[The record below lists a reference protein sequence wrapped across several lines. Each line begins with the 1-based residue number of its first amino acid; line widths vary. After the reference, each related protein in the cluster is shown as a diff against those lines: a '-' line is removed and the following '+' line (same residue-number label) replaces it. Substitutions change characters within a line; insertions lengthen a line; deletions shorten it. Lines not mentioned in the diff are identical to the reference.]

1 MPVFEGW
8 LSPSANH
15 LMGGQALRATDSKSS
30 QAGVTI
36 LPMSSQVP
44 KPTHCSYTIVLYT
57 RGRYINCP
65 SNISIAYYIGVL
77 AFLAPIG

>member
-36 LPMSSQVP
+36 LPMSSQAGVTILPMSSQVP
-44 KPTHCSYTIVLYT
+44 KPTPIGYTIVLYT
-57 RGRYINCP
+57 PEIITGFP
-65 SNISIAYYIGVL
+65 S
-77 AFLAPIG
+77 